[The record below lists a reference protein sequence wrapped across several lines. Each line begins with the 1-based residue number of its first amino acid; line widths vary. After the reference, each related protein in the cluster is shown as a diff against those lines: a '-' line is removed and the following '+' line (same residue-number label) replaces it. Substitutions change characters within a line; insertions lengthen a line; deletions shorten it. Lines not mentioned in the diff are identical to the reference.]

1 VSKRAHFQPT
11 QIQRH
16 FAGYRRHGI
25 FICGIAV
32 GLGACL
38 YGHHFVKAEARAATA
53 EYDDETPDEEGE
65 PNPADERQETFE
77 RLRARVFM
85 NLAMNLAQELPI
97 VLLLWFTN
105 HGRLRLFTICAGAHS
120 LGVTYY
126 SPATS
131 QKFLPKGAA

>member
-1 VSKRAHFQPT
+1 VSKRAYLQPT

-38 YGHHFVKAEARAATA
+38 YGPHFVKAEALAATA
-53 EYDDETPDEEGE
+53 EDDDETPEEEGE

-77 RLRARVFM
+77 LLRARVFIRIWHKHC
-85 NLAMNLAQELPI
+85 Q
-97 VLLLWFTN
+97 
-105 HGRLRLFTICAGAHS
+105 
-120 LGVTYY
+120 
-126 SPATS
+126 
-131 QKFLPKGAA
+131 